1 MMSIPTGDDNNE
13 VIVDTRCASL
23 GRDNREI
30 QNAISNH
37 RDMCVGI
44 HLPIRHS
51 RNKKD
56 ERDRHREPKKST
68 GNGNVTKEL
77 PNGGDFLSGGKEYSE
92 RVHFLLGE
100 GEHYGDDEEKEG
112 PRHPIFSEM
121 EELFYDENGQVLE
134 WKETARWIK
143 YEENVDHGAGR
154 WSKPHVAA
162 LSMHSLFEL
171 RRCIKNGSVMLDMDA
186 ENLIEITNLTLDNI
200 INRGMLEENDR
211 ASVRDAILQRHRHH
225 KQKKTKSE
233 KQTDKYM
240 GRRRSSLY
248 PGIDRTLSEI
258 GRTASGSGSASM
270 EQVAL
275 AKDAESGGIRKNASL
290 PNFGKY
296 NRSSDNLASSATS
309 RGSFGTLEFE
319 DKEKRS
325 ATAKFMKKVP
335 AGSEAANVLV
345 GEVEFLK
352 TPMTAFVRLQEGSIL
367 HDLTEVPIPTRFVF
381 LLLGPPTKN
390 NRRYHEIGRC
400 IATLMSDEVFQE
412 VAYKA
417 RSREDLL
424 AGIDEFMD
432 QVTVLP
438 PGSWDPSIRIE
449 PPKQTISQDKRR
461 RLDGEGEDNEKEEEG
476 HGFTLQRT
484 GKIFGGL
491 LEDIKTKAPFYLS
504 DFTDALNIQC
514 FASFI
519 FMYIACITPII
530 TFGGLLG
537 AATNDNIAAFES
549 LLGAAICG
557 IMYHLFSGQPL
568 TIIGSTGPILI
579 FEEIMFKLCESLG
592 WYYLSFRLWIG
603 IWTCFLC
610 IVLVATDASALVRYF
625 TRFTEES
632 FSALISFIFIAE
644 AFHNMID
651 VLHEYPVARN
661 LELYD
666 PYPVYDC
673 MCLDNNTDVNSSFAM
688 VSPGECQDTG
698 GELEGDY
705 CEDMP
710 VPDVFFFSVILFLVT
725 FVLAMSTKMFRFS
738 RFFPSWVRFLISDF
752 GVFISFIAMALID
765 WAMDLPTP
773 KLTVPSNFQ
782 PTNPERTG
790 WFVNPFPEGNP
801 WWLCIVAI
809 LPALLCS
816 ILIFMDQQI
825 TAVIVNRKE
834 NKLKKGY
841 GYHLDLLIV
850 GIGLLIM
857 SFLGLPWFV
866 AATVLSINHVDSL
879 RVMSETKIPGE
890 PPKVQGCREQRVTGL
905 LVFIMI
911 GLSSLMTDFLSF
923 IPMPVLYGVFLY
935 MGISSL
941 RGVQFVER
949 IFLVITP
956 AKYQPD
962 YTFLRHVKLW
972 RVHIFTLIQAICLAM
987 LWVIKKS
994 KAGIIFPLMVLA
1006 LVVIRK
1012 VMEYFFTE
1020 YELSYLDD
1028 IIPEST
1034 KKVREDEI
1042 RFEEELKEEE
1052 IRTRGGTISVV
1063 LEGGQTLTVP
1073 ADKIMFNTEDGKT
1086 ITGTNALR
1094 MRHASGI
1101 KEVDEE
1107 VDESADAVTI
1117 QMPTRAE
1124 TKL

>member
-1 MMSIPTGDDNNE
+1 MTTECSEDAIYENLNSLDAPNRPKAIEMMSSIPTMGDDHDE
-13 VIVDTRCASL
+13 VIVDTRSSSL
-23 GRDNREI
+23 GRDNREF

-37 RDMCVGI
+37 RDMYVGI
-44 HLPIRHS
+44 HLPMRQKRS
-51 RNKKD
+51 KKD
-56 ERDRHREPKKST
+56 DKESKHREPRQP
-68 GNGNVTKEL
+68 NGDVRNQL
-77 PNGGDFLSGGKEYSE
+77 PNGGDFLSGGM
-92 RVHFLLGE
+92 FLSF
-100 GEHYGDDEEKEG
+100 
-112 PRHPIFSEM
+112 P
-121 EELFYDENGQVLE
+121 
-134 WKETARWIK
+134 A
-143 YEENVDHGAGR
+143 
-154 WSKPHVAA
+154 
-162 LSMHSLFEL
+162 
-171 RRCIKNGSVMLDMDA
+171 
-186 ENLIEITNLTLDNI
+186 
-200 INRGMLEENDR
+200 
-211 ASVRDAILQRHRHH
+211 
-225 KQKKTKSE
+225 
-233 KQTDKYM
+233 
-240 GRRRSSLY
+240 
-248 PGIDRTLSEI
+248 
-258 GRTASGSGSASM
+258 
-270 EQVAL
+270 AL
-275 AKDAESGGIRKNASL
+275 AKDSESGIRKNSSL
-290 PNFGKY
+290 PNFGRYK
-296 NRSSDNLASSATS
+296 SADNLASSSTS
-309 RGSFGTLEFE
+309 RGSLGTLDTFE
-319 DKEKRS
+319 DKEKR
-325 ATAKFMKKVP
+325 AQTAKFMKKVP
-335 AGSEAANVLV
+335 QGSEASNVLV
-345 GEVEFLK
+345 GEVEFLQ
-352 TPMTAFVRLQEGSIL
+352 TPMTAFVRLQEGAIL
-367 HDLTEVPIPTRFVF
+367 NDLTEVPIPTRFVF
-381 LLLGPPTKN
+381 ILLGPPTKN

-461 RLDGEGEDNEKEEEG
+461 RPDGEDDDEKKEEEG
-476 HGFTLQRT
+476 HGFNLQRT
-484 GKIFGGL
+484 GKVFGGL
-491 LEDIKTKAPFYLS
+491 LQDIRTKSPFYQS
-504 DFTDALNIQC
+504 DFTDSLNIQC

-579 FEEIMFKLCESLG
+579 FETIMFNLCESLG

-603 IWTCFLC
+603 VWTCFLC

-644 AFHNMID
+644 AFHNILD
-651 VLHEYPVARN
+651 VLHENPIAK
-661 LELYD
+661 ELDRYE

-673 MCLDNNTDVNSSFAM
+673 MCVPNNTETNLSWI
-688 VSPGECQDTG
+688 SPEDCETNGGTIEGE
-698 GELEGDY
+698 Y
-705 CEDMP
+705 CEHMP
-710 VPDVFFFSVILFLVT
+710 VPDVFFFSLILFFAT
-725 FVLAMSTKMFRFS
+725 FVLAMSTKLFRFS

-752 GVFISFIAMALID
+752 GVFLSFIVMTLID
-765 WAMDLPTP
+765 WAIELPTP
-773 KLTVPSNFQ
+773 KLTIPSEFE
-782 PTNPERTG
+782 PTNPDREG
-790 WFVNPFPEGNP
+790 WFVSPFPSQNP

-809 LPALLCS
+809 IPALLCS

-834 NKLKKGY
+834 NKLKKGC
-841 GYHLDLLIV
+841 GYHLDLLV
-850 GIGLLIM
+850 VSIGLLIM
-857 SFLGLPWFV
+857 SLLGLPWFV

-890 PPKVQGCREQRVTGL
+890 APKVQGCREQRVTGL

-911 GLSSLMTDFLSF
+911 GLSSLMTDLLSF

-941 RGVQFVER
+941 RGVQFVDR
-949 IFLVITP
+949 ILLVITP

-972 RVHIFTLIQAICLAM
+972 RVHIFTLIQAICLAI

-994 KAGIIFPLMVLA
+994 DAGIIFPLLVLA
-1006 LVVIRK
+1006 LVVVRK

-1034 KKVREDEI
+1034 KKVRDNEI

-1052 IRTRGGTISVV
+1052 SRARGGTISVV

-1073 ADKIMFNTEDGKT
+1073 ADKIVFNTEDGKT
-1086 ITGTNALR
+1086 ISGATALR
-1094 MRHASGI
+1094 RRHNSGLREI
-1101 KEVDEE
+1101 EENKE
-1107 VDESADAVTI
+1107 AVTI
-1117 QMPTRAE
+1117 DMPKAAVE
-1124 TKL
+1124 TKDTML